1 MIMKVK
7 ESMSIGKGM
16 YDEMRHVKK
25 MLKAGL
31 MKDEKVLV
39 GGELHLLNKKV
50 GRQRG
55 KSLVGVSF
63 TCHCIKW

>member
-1 MIMKVK
+1 MTMKVK
-7 ESMSIGKGM
+7 DVIARIMSLYIGKGM

-39 GGELHLLNKKV
+39 GGELRL
-50 GRQRG
+50 
-55 KSLVGVSF
+55 SL
-63 TCHCIKW
+63 H